1 MEKGC
6 VSVSVP
12 CHWIPFPPPGLLGGA
27 SVGEEEVLS
36 PARTTY
42 PMAGVI
48 PKGEEESPFSEKGRG
63 SGGEGFGRD
72 GLGGEE
78 RMGTMTRI

>member
-36 PARTTY
+36 PTETGCLRAGGY
-42 PMAGVI
+42 PRGTASLRRGGSSGGGRER
-48 PKGEEESPFSEKGRG
+48 KGEIR
-63 SGGEGFGRD
+63 
-72 GLGGEE
+72 EE
-78 RMGTMTRI
+78 RRGREGERERT